1 MGGSIVCLFALQ
13 TKMKMVKGFFGL
25 IISYLFVS
33 LSTQAQ
39 SYSATVT
46 KLADLPME
54 VAESSGVVCAGPD
67 KVWTH
72 SDSGEDNELYLVDT
86 AGNLLRTLVIGNAT
100 NVDWEDLARDD
111 QNRIWINDAGNNGN
125 GRRDLRVYRITDP
138 DAHNLDTVQADIL
151 NFSFSDQSLFPPPA
165 TQLNYDIEAICWYA
179 DSIYLFTKDRSTPFT
194 GYTKMYSLAAVPG
207 NQTAQLRDSLFIDS
221 DIQRGRVT
229 AADIDTATGNLAL
242 LTRAQVM
249 YFYDFPGT
257 SFFRGQSRSYF
268 FVGRVDQVE
277 ALAFV
282 NSSTLY
288 MTDEGSPANNVRGG
302 LYRVSLNVPAH
313 LEEGKDRALKV
324 FTKMDGAAFEI
335 QTKSEM
341 QWTGSLYDVHGREMR
356 RLQGTGSQTI
366 SMLELP
372 AGMYIIRV
380 STQTGHHIHKVLRQ

>member
-1 MGGSIVCLFALQ
+1 MKSLFSLLFALS
-13 TKMKMVKGFFGL
+13 F
-25 IISYLFVS
+25 S
-33 LSTQAQ
+33 LQSSHAQ
-39 SYSATVT
+39 VYSASVT
-46 KLADLPME
+46 KLADLPIE
-54 VAESSGVVCAGPD
+54 VAESSGIVCAGLD
-67 KVWTH
+67 KIWTH
-72 SDSGEDNELYLVDT
+72 SDSGEDNELFLVDT

-125 GRRDLRVYRITDP
+125 GRRDLRLYRIADP
-138 DAHNLDTVQADIL
+138 NANNFDTLQADIL
-151 NFSFSDQSLFPPPA
+151 NFSFSDQNLFPPPA
-165 TQLNYDIEAICWYA
+165 SQHNFDIEAICWYA
-179 DSIYLFTKDRSTPFT
+179 DSIFLFTKDRSSPFT
-194 GYTKMYSLAAVPG
+194 GFTKMYSLPATAGSYV
-207 NQTAQLRDSLFIDS
+207 AQLRDSLFIDS

-257 SFFRGQSRSYF
+257 SFFQGQSRSYF

-282 NSSTLY
+282 NSNTLY

-302 LYRVSLNVPAH
+302 LYQVSLNVPANV
-313 LEEGKDRALKV
+313 EEGKDRALKV
-324 FTKMDGAAFEI
+324 FTSMDGAAFEI

-341 QWTGSLYDVHGREMR
+341 QWSGRLYDVHGREIR

-372 AGMYIIRV
+372 AGMYIIRL
-380 STQTGHHIHKVLRQ
+380 STPTGRHFHKVLRQ